1 MKKAMNLSKLTLILN
16 GISMLTLL
24 LMVVFLFFYSSVSSQ
39 LSLANEERF
48 DLTYNANRFMN
59 GSSALT
65 ADVRAYAATGNLTHY
80 NNYFD
85 EINNLKNREIGVAA
99 MQEIGITPG
108 EQTMIDEMSA
118 LSNELVPLEENAM
131 ESVKQ
136 GNLKDAVDYVYG
148 IDYQNSITK
157 INALKEQFLSALD
170 KRTSE
175 QVKGL
180 KLQSEIVRGLI
191 FLSMI
196 IVALMQFF
204 VMSVTKKRI
213 LKPISEVS
221 GSSGKSAER
230 LP

>member
-59 GSSALT
+59 GSSSLT
-65 ADVRAYAATGNLTHY
+65 ADVRAYSATGNLTHY

-108 EQTMIDEMSA
+108 EQAMIDEMSA

-131 ESVKQ
+131 ECEA
-136 GNLKDAVDYVYG
+136 G
-148 IDYQNSITK
+148 
-157 INALKEQFLSALD
+157 EF
-170 KRTSE
+170 
-175 QVKGL
+175 KGC
-180 KLQSEIVRGLI
+180 R
-191 FLSMI
+191 
-196 IVALMQFF
+196 
-204 VMSVTKKRI
+204 
-213 LKPISEVS
+213 
-221 GSSGKSAER
+221 
-230 LP
+230 

>member
-1 MKKAMNLSKLTLILN
+1 MNLSKLTLILN

-85 EINNLKNREIGVAA
+85 EINNLKNREIGAAA

-108 EQTMIDEMSA
+108 E
-118 LSNELVPLEENAM
+118 
-131 ESVKQ
+131 
-136 GNLKDAVDYVYG
+136 
-148 IDYQNSITK
+148 
-157 INALKEQFLSALD
+157 
-170 KRTSE
+170 
-175 QVKGL
+175 
-180 KLQSEIVRGLI
+180 
-191 FLSMI
+191 
-196 IVALMQFF
+196 
-204 VMSVTKKRI
+204 
-213 LKPISEVS
+213 
-221 GSSGKSAER
+221 
-230 LP
+230 